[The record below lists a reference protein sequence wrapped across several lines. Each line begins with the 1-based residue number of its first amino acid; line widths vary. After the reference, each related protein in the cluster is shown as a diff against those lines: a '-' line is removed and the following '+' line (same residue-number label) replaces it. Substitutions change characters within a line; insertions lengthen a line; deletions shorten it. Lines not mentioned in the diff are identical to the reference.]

1 MSEATNNP
9 SYECAAYANQMPDYN
24 LVNDCYAGTRVIRD
38 KSTEYLPQEPAEKIE
53 NYAVRLARAVFW
65 NAFRRTVQ
73 GLVGMVFRK
82 NPQVAED
89 VAPVITDHLENIDL
103 QGTHFDVFSKQVFTD
118 QVKDGHTF
126 VLIDMPPPL
135 EDGATRADEVDR
147 RPYWIQY
154 KKNQIINWRTEQ
166 REGAIILT
174 QVTLRE
180 CVSEPD
186 GEYGESEVVQY
197 RVLRPGSWTV
207 YREDESGNFNE
218 YASGLTSLDFI
229 PLVEF
234 NGSRTGYF
242 QSSPRLLAV
251 AYENLRLYRLQS
263 DLEHVM
269 HICNVPI
276 FVITGRANS
285 KDPIIISV
293 NMALDLPVGGTADWT
308 EHQGHA
314 IPAAQA
320 EIEVSKGNMAALG
333 LSMLVKRSRI
343 VQTATQSTIDYDAE
357 SSELASEARSLEDG
371 LEQCIVFHSRYL
383 QIEPPKPRNRQ
394 KQEGGSVTVNKDF
407 SSIVFDS
414 TLITAF
420 SNMVTANQIR
430 LETLWDL
437 LERGDM
443 LPPNFDPKIEKAAID
458 ASTSATQDYNAQM
471 LEKLRAT
478 KAMGPNG
485 NPPPNVPDNPPTVQ

>member
-1 MSEATNNP
+1 
-9 SYECAAYANQMPDYN
+9 MPDYN

-38 KSTEYLPQEPAEKIE
+38 KGVEYLPQEPAEKNE
-53 NYAVRLARAVFW
+53 NYEVRLARAVFW

-89 VAPVITDHLENIDL
+89 VAPVIIDHLENIDL

-147 RPYWIQY
+147 RPYWVQY

-234 NGSRTGYF
+234 NGSRVGYF

-251 AYENLRLYRLQS
+251 GYENLRLYRLQS
-263 DLEHVM
+263 DLDHIM
-269 HICNVPI
+269 HICNVPLLKI
-276 FVITGRANS
+276 VGRSNA
-285 KDPIIISV
+285 KDPLMISPNAAIDV
-293 NMALDLPVGGTADWT
+293 PVGGDVGYV
-308 EHQGHA
+308 EHAGAA
-314 IPAAQA
+314 IGAAQE
-320 EIEVSKGNMAALG
+320 EIEKSKGNMAALG
-333 LSMLVKRSRI
+333 LAMLVKKSR
-343 VQTATQSTIDYDAE
+343 VQQTATQSVLDYDAE
-357 SSELASEARSLEDG
+357 SSELASEARALEDG
-371 LEQCIVFHSRYL
+371 LEQCVVFHSRYL
-383 QIEPPKPRNRQ
+383 QIDPPKPRNRQ
-394 KQEGGSVTVNKDF
+394 KQEGGSITVNKDF
-407 SSIVFDS
+407 SSIIFDS
-414 TLITAF
+414 TLVTAF
-420 SNMVTANQIR
+420 SNMVTSNQIR

-443 LPPNFDPKIEKAAID
+443 LPPNFDPKVEKLAID
-458 ASTSATQDYNAQM
+458 SATSATQDYNAQM
-471 LEKLRAT
+471 LEKLRAA
-478 KAMGPNG
+478 KRMDPNS
-485 NPPPNVPDNPPTVQ
+485 NPPPSITENPPTVQ